1 MRRESYLSQPPAI
14 ETHTVDSGM
23 DIILRKN
30 IELVKKEEDH
40 DGESVTTT
48 AWECDEVQC
57 RYKGNVTEE
66 EIKNRFDAW
75 FSLANT
81 KEIIEETKNNSS
93 FTLEERVD
101 ALESGLADLAEV
113 LCNG

>member
-14 ETHTVDSGM
+14 ETHIVDSGM

-30 IELVKKEEDH
+30 IELVEKEEEH
-40 DGESVTTT
+40 DGEPVTTT

-57 RYKGNVTEE
+57 RYKGTVTEE
-66 EIKNRFDAW
+66 EIKNRFDVW

>member
-14 ETHTVDSGM
+14 ETHVVDSGM

-30 IELVKKEEDH
+30 IELVEKEEDH
-40 DGESVTTT
+40 DGEPVTTT

-57 RYKGNVTEE
+57 RSKGTVTEE
-66 EIKNRFDAW
+66 EIKNRFDFW
-75 FSLANT
+75 FLLAET
-81 KEIIEETKNNSS
+81 KTVIEEMKDDSS
-93 FTLEERVD
+93 PTLEERID

>member
-1 MRRESYLSQPPAI
+1 MRRDSYLSQPPAI
-14 ETHTVDSGM
+14 ETHVVDSGM

-30 IELVKKEEDH
+30 IELVEKEEDH
-40 DGESVTTT
+40 DGETVKTIV
-48 AWECDEVQC
+48 WECDEVQC
-57 RYKGNVTEE
+57 RYKGTVTEE
-66 EIKNRFDAW
+66 EIKNRFDVW

-81 KEIIEETKNNSS
+81 KMIVKEMNDGSP
-93 FTLEERVD
+93 TLEERVD

>member
-1 MRRESYLSQPPAI
+1 MRRESYLLQPPAI
-14 ETHTVDSGM
+14 ETHTVDSGI

-30 IELVKKEEDH
+30 IELVEKEEDH

-57 RYKGNVTEE
+57 RYKGTVTEE
-66 EIKNRFDAW
+66 EIKNRFDVW

>member
-1 MRRESYLSQPPAI
+1 MRRETYLLQPPAI

-30 IELVKKEEDH
+30 IELVEKEEDH
-40 DGESVTTT
+40 DGESVATT

-57 RYKGNVTEE
+57 RYKGTVTEE

>member
-1 MRRESYLSQPPAI
+1 MRRESYLLQPPAI

-30 IELVKKEEDH
+30 IELVEKEEDH

-57 RYKGNVTEE
+57 RYKGTVTEE
-66 EIKNRFDAW
+66 EIKNRFDVW